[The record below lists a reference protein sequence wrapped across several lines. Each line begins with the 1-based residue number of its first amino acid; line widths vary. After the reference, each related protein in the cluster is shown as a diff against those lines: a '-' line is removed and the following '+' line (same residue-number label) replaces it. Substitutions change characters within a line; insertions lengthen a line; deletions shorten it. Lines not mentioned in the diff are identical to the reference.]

1 MVEQEVRSSRPEAL
15 RLRAAQERRKLQDI
29 DSILARLE
37 ARLADVAPGQARS
50 SAGSGRDRR
59 THPRQNADLVIRY
72 RWPGRHAP
80 LVGRLRDVSRGG
92 LRFSA
97 SRSLETGAVLQ
108 ASIHSPGGAGA
119 QFEGQMYLEV
129 VYCRPSGELWD
140 VGTRFAPMPAE
151 RFRETERRRSRRFPV
166 RLDLAYR
173 LSGEE
178 RLAPSLGLV
187 RDISRSGLRFYGDRR
202 LRTGALA
209 AAVVTGAQARP
220 SAGAGA
226 GTRVRVSALVRVVRC
241 RKVGARFEIGARF
254 VG

>member
-1 MVEQEVRSSRPEAL
+1 MVEQDVGRSRPEAL
-15 RLRAAQERRKLQDI
+15 RLRAAEERRKLQDI
-29 DSILARLE
+29 DSLLARLE
-37 ARLADVAPGQARS
+37 ARLSDAAPEGARGG
-50 SAGSGRDRR
+50 AGRDRR

-97 SRSLETGAVLQ
+97 SRQLEIGAALQ
-108 ASIHSPGGAGA
+108 ASIHTPGGAGP

-140 VGTRFAPMPAE
+140 VGARFAPTPTE
-151 RFRETERRRSRRFPV
+151 QFRGTERRRWRRFPV

-178 RLAPSLGLV
+178 RLTPGLGLV
-187 RDISRSGLRFYGDRR
+187 RDISRTGLRFYGDRR
-202 LRTGALA
+202 LRVGALA
-209 AAVVTGAQARP
+209 AAVVTGAQARAA
-220 SAGAGA
+220 AGT
-226 GTRVRVSALVRVVRC
+226 GTRVRVSALVQVVRC
-241 RKVGARFEIGARF
+241 RKLGARFEVGARF